1 MSSLETVSALAFVKG
16 AANKYLEKTSIP
28 VNTNLYT
35 GTSMVKQ
42 NRFASCLLESIAA
55 TRLAAMVEFDI
66 LQMLF

>member
-35 GTSMVKQ
+35 GDFNGQTK
-42 NRFASCLLESIAA
+42 SICI
-55 TRLAAMVEFDI
+55 MSPGKHCSDEI
-66 LQMLF
+66 GGNGGI